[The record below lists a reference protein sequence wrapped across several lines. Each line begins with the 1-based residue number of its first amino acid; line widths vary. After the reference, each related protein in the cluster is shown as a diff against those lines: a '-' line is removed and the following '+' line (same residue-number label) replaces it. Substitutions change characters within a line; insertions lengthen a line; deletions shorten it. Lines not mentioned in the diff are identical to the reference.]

1 MKNPLIDRPWLL
13 IVGGL
18 AAFIAIWIVLVV
30 IAVRHTPKSVEV
42 PTVAAPP

>member
-1 MKNPLIDRPWLL
+1 LL

-42 PTVAAPP
+42 PTAAAPP